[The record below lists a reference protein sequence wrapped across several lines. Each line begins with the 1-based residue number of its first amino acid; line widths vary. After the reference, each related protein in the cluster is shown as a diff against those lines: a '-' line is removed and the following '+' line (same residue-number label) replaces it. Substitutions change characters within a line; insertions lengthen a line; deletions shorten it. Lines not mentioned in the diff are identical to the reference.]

1 MKTIYIKR
9 GLNDN
14 EVLNVT
20 DKQFMFLNRT
30 TNLTTQYTT
39 RTNYYD
45 GVIIITATNQY
56 SYEDSINEAKINT
69 KKEVSQ

>member
-9 GLNDN
+9 GLKDN

-45 GVIIITATNQY
+45 GLIIITTTNKY
-56 SYEDSINEAKINT
+56 SYEEAINEAKLNNQ
-69 KKEVSQ
+69 KGDN